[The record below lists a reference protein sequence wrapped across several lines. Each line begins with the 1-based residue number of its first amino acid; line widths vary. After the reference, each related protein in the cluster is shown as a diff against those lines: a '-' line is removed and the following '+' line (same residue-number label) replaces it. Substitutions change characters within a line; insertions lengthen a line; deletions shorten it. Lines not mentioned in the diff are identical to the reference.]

1 MLVES
6 ILDTIGDTPLVKL
19 KKFETFGNEI
29 YIKLDGFNPGRSTK
43 DRIALAM
50 IEEAEKEGKLDKNT
64 IVLEATSG
72 NTGISLAMVCAVK
85 GYQLKIVMPDS
96 MSIERRKMMEIY
108 GAEVILTDGKKGMKG
123 CLEKLNELKAK
134 YKKVFVPNQFENINN
149 PKIHYNQTA
158 KEILKDMDNKIDI
171 FIGGTGS
178 GGSFTGIAT
187 RLKEELKNVKT
198 YPVEPESSPLLSKGY
213 TGEHKIQGMGM
224 SLGVVPKIYNNN
236 LSDEILTCKCNDAI
250 STMKELALREGI
262 FAGISTGA
270 VIFTALEMAKKNSG
284 KGLKIVAL
292 SVDSGEKYF
301 SVI

>member
-6 ILDTIGDTPLVKL
+6 ILETIGDTPLVKL

-50 IEEAEKEGKLDKNT
+50 IEEAEKDGKLDKNT

-96 MSIERRKMMEIY
+96 MSIERRKMMERY

-134 YKKVFVPNQFENINN
+134 YKKVFVRDQFENINN

-158 KEILKDMDNKIDI
+158 KEILKDMNNKIDI

-213 TGEHKIQGMGM
+213 TGEHK
-224 SLGVVPKIYNNN
+224 Y
-236 LSDEILTCKCNDAI
+236 
-250 STMKELALREGI
+250 KEWG
-262 FAGISTGA
+262 
-270 VIFTALEMAKKNSG
+270 
-284 KGLKIVAL
+284 
-292 SVDSGEKYF
+292 
-301 SVI
+301 